1 VTQARAEAA
10 LGATPPAVL
19 VLTGVVCVQVGA
31 GLAARLFS
39 QVSPAAVTGLR
50 LWAAALL
57 LAVLGARGLRRE
69 ITGLVRRRAWADAA
83 VVVAFGLTLAVMNYC
98 IYQAFARIPLGVA
111 VTVEFLGPLAVAV
124 AATRRAL
131 DLAWVALA
139 AAGVALL
146 SQAGGP
152 AAAAHPVLSHGTGA
166 PALAGPTVGG
176 LDLAGLLFALAAA
189 ASWAIYIL
197 LSAATGRRFPGSS
210 GLTVAMIVAA
220 LAVTPTG
227 LLAGGGVALLSRAGD
242 TAPAA
247 AVHDPGGASLAGLN
261 VAGLLFALAAAA
273 SWAIYILLSA
283 ATGRRF
289 PGSSGLTVAMA
300 VAALA
305 VTPVGVA
312 AGGRSLLRPGVLA
325 TGAVIGLLSSIIP
338 YSLELETLRRVPAK
352 VFGIWMSVEPAVAAL
367 VGLVMLSQSLTLAEW
382 AAIGCVT
389 VASAGA
395 ALSAR

>member
-10 LGATPPAVL
+10 LGAAPPAVL
-19 VLTGVVCVQVGA
+19 VLAGVVSVQVGA

-50 LWAAALL
+50 LWSAALL

-83 VVVAFGLTLAVMNYC
+83 VAVAFGLTLAVMNYS
-98 IYQAFARIPLGVA
+98 IYQAFARIPLGIA

-139 AAGVALL
+139 ASGVALL

-152 AAAAHPVLSHGTGA
+152 APAAAHPVLSHGTA
-166 PALAGPTVGG
+166 TPALAGPAVGG
-176 LDLAGLLFALAAA
+176 LD
-189 ASWAIYIL
+189 
-197 LSAATGRRFPGSS
+197 
-210 GLTVAMIVAA
+210 
-220 LAVTPTG
+220 
-227 LLAGGGVALLSRAGD
+227 
-242 TAPAA
+242 
-247 AVHDPGGASLAGLN
+247 

-289 PGSSGLTVAMA
+289 PGSSGLTVAMG

-305 VTPVGVA
+305 VTPAGLL

-325 TGAVIGLLSSIIP
+325 TGAAIGLLSSIIP
-338 YSLELETLRRVPAK
+338 YSLELETLRRVPPK
-352 VFGIWMSVEPAVAAL
+352 VFGIWMSLEPAIAAL
-367 VGLVMLSQSLTLAEW
+367 VGLVMLGQSLSLLEW

-395 ALSAR
+395 ALSVK

>member
-10 LGATPPAVL
+10 LGAAPPAVL
-19 VLTGVVCVQVGA
+19 VLAGVVSVQVGA

-50 LWAAALL
+50 LWSAALL

-83 VVVAFGLTLAVMNYC
+83 VVVAFGLTLAVMNYS
-98 IYQAFARIPLGVA
+98 IYQAFARIPLGIA

-152 AAAAHPVLSHGTGA
+152 APAATHPVLSHGTA
-166 PALAGPTVGG
+166 TPALAGPTVGG
-176 LDLAGLLFALAAA
+176 LD
-189 ASWAIYIL
+189 
-197 LSAATGRRFPGSS
+197 
-210 GLTVAMIVAA
+210 
-220 LAVTPTG
+220 
-227 LLAGGGVALLSRAGD
+227 
-242 TAPAA
+242 
-247 AVHDPGGASLAGLN
+247 

-289 PGSSGLTVAMA
+289 PGSSGLTVAMG

-305 VTPVGVA
+305 VTPAGLL
-312 AGGRSLLRPGVLA
+312 AGGRSLLRPGVLG
-325 TGAVIGLLSSIIP
+325 TGAAIGLLSSIIP

-352 VFGIWMSVEPAVAAL
+352 VFGIWMSLEPAIAAL
-367 VGLVMLSQSLTLAEW
+367 VGLVMLGQSLSLLEW

-395 ALSAR
+395 ALSVK

>member
-10 LGATPPAVL
+10 LGATPPAIL
-19 VLTGVVCVQVGA
+19 VLTGVVSVQVGA
-31 GLAARLFS
+31 GLAARLFT
-39 QVSPAAVTGLR
+39 QVPPAAVTGLR
-50 LWAAALL
+50 LWTAAVL

-69 ITGLVRRRAWADAA
+69 VTGLIRRRAWPDAA

-98 IYQAFARIPLGVA
+98 IYQAFARIPLGIA

-124 AATRRAL
+124 AASRRLL
-131 DLAWVALA
+131 DLAWVA
-139 AAGVALL
+139 
-146 SQAGGP
+146 
-152 AAAAHPVLSHGTGA
+152 
-166 PALAGPTVGG
+166 
-176 LDLAGLLFALAAA
+176 
-189 ASWAIYIL
+189 
-197 LSAATGRRFPGSS
+197 
-210 GLTVAMIVAA
+210 
-220 LAVTPTG
+220 
-227 LLAGGGVALLSRAGD
+227 LAGGGVALLSRAGD
-242 TAPAA
+242 TAAA
-247 AVHDPGGASLAGLN
+247 GAVHEPGASVAGLN

-305 VTPVGVA
+305 VTPVGLV

-325 TGAVIGLLSSIIP
+325 TGATIGLLSSIIP

-367 VGLVMLSQSLTLAEW
+367 VGLVMLSQSLSLAEW

-395 ALSAR
+395 ALSVR

>member
-1 VTQARAEAA
+1 V
-10 LGATPPAVL
+10 P
-19 VLTGVVCVQVGA
+19 
-31 GLAARLFS
+31 
-39 QVSPAAVTGLR
+39 PAAVTALR
-50 LWAAALL
+50 LWIAALL
-57 LAVLGARGLRRE
+57 LAVLGARGLHRE
-69 ITGLVRRRAWADAA
+69 ISGLIRRRAWADAA
-83 VVVAFGLTLAVMNYC
+83 VVVAFGLTLAVMNYS
-98 IYQAFARIPLGVA
+98 IYQAFARIPLGIA

-124 AATRRAL
+124 AASRRLL

-139 AAGVALL
+139 
-146 SQAGGP
+146 
-152 AAAAHPVLSHGTGA
+152 GA
-166 PALAGPTVGG
+166 
-176 LDLAGLLFALAAA
+176 
-189 ASWAIYIL
+189 
-197 LSAATGRRFPGSS
+197 
-210 GLTVAMIVAA
+210 
-220 LAVTPTG
+220 
-227 LLAGGGVALLSRAGD
+227 GVALLSRAGD

-325 TGAVIGLLSSIIP
+325 TGAAIALLSSIIP

-367 VGLVMLSQSLTLAEW
+367 VGLVMLSQSLSLAEW

>member
-1 VTQARAEAA
+1 VTQARVEAA

-19 VLTGVVCVQVGA
+19 VLTGVISVQVGA

-39 QVSPAAVTGLR
+39 QVPPAAVTGLR
-50 LWAAALL
+50 LWTAAVL

-69 ITGLVRRRAWADAA
+69 ITGLIRRRAWTDAA
-83 VVVAFGLTLAVMNYC
+83 VVVAFGLTLAVMNYS

-124 AATRRAL
+124 AASRRAL

-139 AAGVALL
+139 GAGVALL
-146 SQAGGP
+146 SQAGGRGP
-152 AAAAHPVLSHGTGA
+152 AAGGHSSAGATGA
-166 PALAGPTVGG
+166 VHGLAGLNT
-176 LDLAGLLFALAAA
+176 AGLLFALAAA
-189 ASWAIYIL
+189 
-197 LSAATGRRFPGSS
+197 
-210 GLTVAMIVAA
+210 V
-220 LAVTPTG
+220 
-227 LLAGGGVALLSRAGD
+227 
-242 TAPAA
+242 
-247 AVHDPGGASLAGLN
+247 
-261 VAGLLFALAAAA
+261 

-305 VTPVGVA
+305 VTPAGLL
-312 AGGRSLLRPGVLA
+312 AGGRALLRPGVLG
-325 TGAVIGLLSSIIP
+325 TGAAIGLLSSIIP
-338 YSLELETLRRVPAK
+338 YSLELETLRRIPAK
-352 VFGIWMSVEPAVAAL
+352 VFGIWMSLEPAVAAL
-367 VGLVMLSQSLTLAEW
+367 VGLVMLGQSLSLAEW

-395 ALSAR
+395 ALSVK

>member
-1 VTQARAEAA
+1 VTQARAQAA

-19 VLTGVVCVQVGA
+19 VLAGVVCVQVGA

-83 VVVAFGLTLAVMNYC
+83 VVVAFGLTLAVMNYS

-124 AATRRAL
+124 AASRRVL

-139 AAGVALL
+139 GAGVALL
-146 SQAGGP
+146 SQEGGAAPAAGG
-152 AAAAHPVLSHGTGA
+152 HGTG
-166 PALAGPTVGG
+166 PTLAGHGLAG

-189 ASWAIYIL
+189 VSWAIYIL
-197 LSAATGRRFPGSS
+197 LSAATGRRFPGAS
-210 GLTVAMIVAA
+210 GLTVAMGVAA
-220 LAVTPTG
+220 LAVTP
-227 LLAGGGVALLSRAGD
+227 
-242 TAPAA
+242 
-247 AVHDPGGASLAGLN
+247 
-261 VAGLLFALAAAA
+261 AGLL
-273 SWAIYILLSA
+273 
-283 ATGRRF
+283 
-289 PGSSGLTVAMA
+289 
-300 VAALA
+300 
-305 VTPVGVA
+305 
-312 AGGRSLLRPGVLA
+312 AGGRSLLRPAVLGTGVA
-325 TGAVIGLLSSIIP
+325 IGLLSSIIP
-338 YSLELETLRRVPAK
+338 YSLELEALRRIPAK
-352 VFGIWMSVEPAVAAL
+352 VFGIWMSLEPAVAAL
-367 VGLVMLSQSLTLAEW
+367 VGLVMLGQSLSLAEW

-395 ALSAR
+395 ALSVK

>member
-1 VTQARAEAA
+1 MTQARAEAA
-10 LGATPPAVL
+10 LGATPPAIL
-19 VLTGVVCVQVGA
+19 VLTGVVSVQVGA
-31 GLAARLFS
+31 GLAARLFT
-39 QVSPAAVTGLR
+39 QVPPAAVTGLR
-50 LWAAALL
+50 LWTAAVL

-69 ITGLVRRRAWADAA
+69 ITGLIRRRAWPDAA

-98 IYQAFARIPLGVA
+98 IYQAFARIPLGIA

-124 AATRRAL
+124 AASRRLL

-139 AAGVALL
+139 
-146 SQAGGP
+146 
-152 AAAAHPVLSHGTGA
+152 
-166 PALAGPTVGG
+166 
-176 LDLAGLLFALAAA
+176 
-189 ASWAIYIL
+189 
-197 LSAATGRRFPGSS
+197 GS
-210 GLTVAMIVAA
+210 
-220 LAVTPTG
+220 
-227 LLAGGGVALLSRAGD
+227 GVALLSRAGD
-242 TAPAA
+242 TAAA
-247 AVHDPGGASLAGLN
+247 GAVHEPGASVAGLN

-305 VTPVGVA
+305 VTPAGLV

-325 TGAVIGLLSSIIP
+325 TGAAIGLLSSIIP

-367 VGLVMLSQSLTLAEW
+367 VGLVMLSQSLSLAEW

-395 ALSAR
+395 ALSVR

>member
-1 VTQARAEAA
+1 MTQARAEAA
-10 LGATPPAVL
+10 LGATPPAIL
-19 VLTGVVCVQVGA
+19 VLTGVVSVQVGA
-31 GLAARLFS
+31 GLAARLFT
-39 QVSPAAVTGLR
+39 QVPPAAVTGLR
-50 LWAAALL
+50 LWTAAVL

-69 ITGLVRRRAWADAA
+69 VTGLIRRRAWPDAA

-98 IYQAFARIPLGVA
+98 IYQAFARIPLGIA

-124 AATRRAL
+124 AASRRLL
-131 DLAWVALA
+131 DLAWVA
-139 AAGVALL
+139 
-146 SQAGGP
+146 
-152 AAAAHPVLSHGTGA
+152 
-166 PALAGPTVGG
+166 
-176 LDLAGLLFALAAA
+176 
-189 ASWAIYIL
+189 
-197 LSAATGRRFPGSS
+197 
-210 GLTVAMIVAA
+210 
-220 LAVTPTG
+220 
-227 LLAGGGVALLSRAGD
+227 LAGGGVALLSRAGD
-242 TAPAA
+242 TAAA
-247 AVHDPGGASLAGLN
+247 GAVHEPGASVAGLN

-305 VTPVGVA
+305 VTPVGLV

-325 TGAVIGLLSSIIP
+325 TGAAIGLLSSIIP

-367 VGLVMLSQSLTLAEW
+367 VGLVMLSQSLSLAEW

-395 ALSAR
+395 ALSVR

>member
-1 VTQARAEAA
+1 VTQARSQAA
-10 LGATPPAVL
+10 LGATPPAIL
-19 VLTGVVCVQVGA
+19 VLTGIVSVQVGA

-39 QVSPAAVTGLR
+39 QVPPAAVTGLR
-50 LWAAALL
+50 LWTAAVL

-69 ITGLVRRRAWADAA
+69 VTGLIRRRAWPDAA

-98 IYQAFARIPLGVA
+98 IYQAFARIPLGIA

-124 AATRRAL
+124 AASRRLL
-131 DLAWVALA
+131 DLAWVA
-139 AAGVALL
+139 
-146 SQAGGP
+146 
-152 AAAAHPVLSHGTGA
+152 
-166 PALAGPTVGG
+166 
-176 LDLAGLLFALAAA
+176 
-189 ASWAIYIL
+189 
-197 LSAATGRRFPGSS
+197 
-210 GLTVAMIVAA
+210 
-220 LAVTPTG
+220 
-227 LLAGGGVALLSRAGD
+227 LAGGGVALLSRAGD
-242 TAPAA
+242 TAAA
-247 AVHDPGGASLAGLN
+247 GAVHEPGASVAGLN

-305 VTPVGVA
+305 VTPAGLV

-325 TGAVIGLLSSIIP
+325 TGAAIGLLSSIIP
-338 YSLELETLRRVPAK
+338 YSLELEALRRVPAK

-367 VGLVMLSQSLTLAEW
+367 VGLVMLGQSLSLAEW
-382 AAIGCVT
+382 GAIGCVT

-395 ALSAR
+395 ALSAG

>member
-10 LGATPPAVL
+10 LGATPPAIL
-19 VLTGVVCVQVGA
+19 VLTGVVSVQVGA

-39 QVSPAAVTGLR
+39 EVPPAAVTGLR
-50 LWAAALL
+50 LWTAALL

-69 ITGLVRRRAWADAA
+69 ITGLIRRRAWSDAA

-98 IYQAFARIPLGVA
+98 IYQAFARIPLGIA

-124 AATRRAL
+124 AASRRLL
-131 DLAWVALA
+131 DLAWVA
-139 AAGVALL
+139 
-146 SQAGGP
+146 
-152 AAAAHPVLSHGTGA
+152 
-166 PALAGPTVGG
+166 
-176 LDLAGLLFALAAA
+176 
-189 ASWAIYIL
+189 
-197 LSAATGRRFPGSS
+197 
-210 GLTVAMIVAA
+210 
-220 LAVTPTG
+220 
-227 LLAGGGVALLSRAGD
+227 LAGGGVALLSQAGD
-242 TAPAA
+242 PAPAA
-247 AVHDPGGASLAGLN
+247 AIHAPAGASLAGLN
-261 VAGLLFALAAAA
+261 VAGLLFALAAAV
-273 SWAIYILLSA
+273 SWAVYILLSA

-305 VTPVGVA
+305 VTPVGLL

-325 TGAVIGLLSSIIP
+325 TGAAIGLLSSIIP

-367 VGLVMLSQSLTLAEW
+367 VGLVMLGQSLSLAEW

-395 ALSAR
+395 ALSVR

>member
-1 VTQARAEAA
+1 
-10 LGATPPAVL
+10 
-19 VLTGVVCVQVGA
+19 
-31 GLAARLFS
+31 
-39 QVSPAAVTGLR
+39 VTGLR

-83 VVVAFGLTLAVMNYC
+83 VAVAFGLTLAVMNYS

-139 AAGVALL
+139 GAGVALL

-152 AAAAHPVLSHGTGA
+152 APAAVAHPVLSHGTGA
-166 PALAGPTVGG
+166 PVLAGPAVGG
-176 LDLAGLLFALAAA
+176 LDLAGLLFALVAA

-220 LAVTPTG
+220 LAVTP
-227 LLAGGGVALLSRAGD
+227 
-242 TAPAA
+242 
-247 AVHDPGGASLAGLN
+247 
-261 VAGLLFALAAAA
+261 AGLL
-273 SWAIYILLSA
+273 
-283 ATGRRF
+283 
-289 PGSSGLTVAMA
+289 
-300 VAALA
+300 
-305 VTPVGVA
+305 
-312 AGGRSLLRPGVLA
+312 AGGRSLLRPAVLA
-325 TGAVIGLLSSIIP
+325 TGAAIGLLSSIIP
-338 YSLELETLRRVPAK
+338 YSLELETLRRVPPK
-352 VFGIWMSVEPAVAAL
+352 VFGIWMSLEPAIAAL
-367 VGLVMLSQSLTLAEW
+367 VGLVMLGQSLSLLEW

-395 ALSAR
+395 ALSVR

>member
-10 LGATPPAVL
+10 LGATPPAIL
-19 VLTGVVCVQVGA
+19 VLTGVVSVQVGA
-31 GLAARLFS
+31 GLAARLFT
-39 QVSPAAVTGLR
+39 QVPPAAVTGLR
-50 LWAAALL
+50 LWTAAVL

-69 ITGLVRRRAWADAA
+69 VTGLIRRRAWPDAA
-83 VVVAFGLTLAVMNYC
+83 VVVAFGLTLAVMNYS
-98 IYQAFARIPLGVA
+98 IYQAFARIPLGIA

-124 AATRRAL
+124 AASRRLL
-131 DLAWVALA
+131 DLAWVA
-139 AAGVALL
+139 
-146 SQAGGP
+146 
-152 AAAAHPVLSHGTGA
+152 
-166 PALAGPTVGG
+166 
-176 LDLAGLLFALAAA
+176 
-189 ASWAIYIL
+189 
-197 LSAATGRRFPGSS
+197 
-210 GLTVAMIVAA
+210 
-220 LAVTPTG
+220 
-227 LLAGGGVALLSRAGD
+227 LAGGGVALLSRAGD
-242 TAPAA
+242 TAAA
-247 AVHDPGGASLAGLN
+247 GAVHEPGASVAGLN

-305 VTPVGVA
+305 VTPAGLV

-325 TGAVIGLLSSIIP
+325 TGAAIGLLSSIIP

-352 VFGIWMSVEPAVAAL
+352 VFGIWMSVEPAIAAL
-367 VGLVMLSQSLTLAEW
+367 VGLVMLSQSLSLAEW